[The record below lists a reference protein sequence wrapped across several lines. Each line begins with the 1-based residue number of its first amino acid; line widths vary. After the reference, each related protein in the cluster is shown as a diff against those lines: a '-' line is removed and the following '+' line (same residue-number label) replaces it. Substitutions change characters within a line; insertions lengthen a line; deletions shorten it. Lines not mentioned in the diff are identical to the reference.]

1 MGRFISSDVAVST
14 GQGLTGNN
22 AFAYCGNAPTS
33 RSDFGGNA
41 WETVWDIFSLGSSI
55 IDVAMNP
62 ADPWAWIGLAGDIV
76 DVAVPFVGGIGE
88 TARALKTASQATEI
102 LDAASD
108 AKKGWKV
115 GEDITK
121 LTKAGNVPS
130 WSTIR
135 SRYWKNKAHYF
146 ATDYSKSDLE
156 RMKKG
161 LAPLVE
167 YIDGK
172 KYPMEL
178 HHPNGRKGKNIF
190 TFIEVTPWKH
200 AEIDPFRHF

>member
-1 MGRFISSDVAVST
+1 M
-14 GQGLTGNN
+14 
-22 AFAYCGNAPTS
+22 FAYCNNNPVIYQDSSGYAV
-33 RSDFGGNA
+33 
-41 WETVWDIFSLGSSI
+41 ETVWDIASLGFSI
-55 IDVAMNP
+55 AEVIINPYDVWN
-62 ADPWAWIGLAGDIV
+62 WVGLAGDV
-76 DVAVPFVGGIGE
+76 ADVLIPFVGGIGE
-88 TARALKTASQATEI
+88 ATRAVKVATQATEI
-102 LDAASD
+102 LDTASD
-108 AKKGWKV
+108 VKKGWKV
-115 GEDITK
+115 GEDITN

-146 ATDYSKSDLE
+146 EADYSTNDLE

-167 YIDGK
+167 NVDGK

-178 HHPNGRKGKNIF
+178 HHPNGRKGENIF
-190 TFIEVTPWKH
+190 TFIEATPWKH

>member
-1 MGRFISSDVAVST
+1 M
-14 GQGLTGNN
+14 
-22 AFAYCGNAPTS
+22 FAYCGNNPIARQDSNGEAFET
-33 RSDFGGNA
+33 A
-41 WETVWDIFSLGSSI
+41 WDLASLGFSI
-55 IDVAMNP
+55 GEVIANP
-62 ADPWAWIGLAGDIV
+62 YDPWAWIGLAGDTA
-76 DVAVPFVGGIGE
+76 DVLIPFVGGIGE
-88 TARALKTASQATEI
+88 ATRAVKVATQAAEMLDTAS
-102 LDAASD
+102 DV
-108 AKKGWKV
+108 KKGWKV
-115 GEDITK
+115 GDDIAN

-146 ATDYSKSDLE
+146 EANYSTNDLA

-167 YIDGK
+167 YVDGK

-178 HHPNGRKGKNIF
+178 HHPNGRKGSNIF

-200 AEIDPFRHF
+200 AEIDPFRCF